1 MSDTKLAQ
9 WMGRRISR
17 RDFLRYSAAAGVGVY
32 VGAHGINAWAQGVQ
46 GGTLTWLGHQ
56 EVAGLGPNDIGAD
69 VQAAVIFNVLN
80 PLVHVNYMAE
90 TVPVLARAYE
100 LGDDNLSYTFYLHE
114 GVRFHDGSE
123 LTAEDVKYTF
133 ETYSQPGNTVASRFN
148 GMRDVEVVDRYTA
161 RVHMNAVNASF
172 LRSACEVPIVP
183 KAYHET
189 VGVDGFRT
197 APIGTGAFRVAEWRP
212 AEFTELVAFP
222 DHFRGAPQVDRVRLE
237 VVPEPS
243 VRYIALLTGDADASV
258 WPIAVEDALEL
269 ENDPRFLVVR
279 TNWNSPRFIPLNT
292 ERPQL
297 ADRRVRQAMMYALDR
312 QRILD
317 DLESGLGVVGT
328 SHLAPHNPYYNP
340 NVAQYPFDPE
350 RARSVLD
357 GAGWTV
363 GSDGIRSK
371 DGLRLSFTCT
381 TISGDSVRRP
391 MAELSQ
397 LFLRAVGVEM
407 QLAEAPVASI
417 LQGLREGTLDASL
430 FNWTMGST
438 VDPSPTSVLYSTGG
452 DNFMRY
458 RNPEMDSLIDQ
469 GLAVVDPALR
479 QPIYDRTQELY
490 AEDVPALTL
499 HYKQD
504 LGVYARTMVGVPEQQ
519 LMATPVWFDGYKY
532 ARGQG

>member
-1 MSDTKLAQ
+1 MSDNKLARLMARQ
-9 WMGRRISR
+9 ISR
-17 RDFLRYSAAAGVGVY
+17 RQFLRYSAAAGVGVY
-32 VGAHGINAWAQGVQ
+32 VGAGVMNAWAQGVR
-46 GGTLTWLGHQ
+46 GGTLTWMGHQ
-56 EVAGLGPNDIGAD
+56 EVAGLGPNDIGPD

-80 PLVHVNYMAE
+80 PLVHVNYLAE
-90 TVPVLARAYE
+90 TVPVLARSYE
-100 LGDDNLSYTFYLHE
+100 LGEDNLSYTFHLHE

-133 ETYSQPGNTVASRFN
+133 ETYAQPGNTVASRFN
-148 GMRDVEVVDRYTA
+148 GMRDVTVVDRYTA
-161 RVHMNAVNASF
+161 RVNMDSVNASF

-183 KAYHET
+183 AAYHES

-212 AEFTELVAFP
+212 AEYTEIVAFP
-222 DHFRGAPQVDRVRLE
+222 EHFRGAPQVDSIRLE

-243 VRYIALLTGDADASV
+243 VRYIALLTGDAQGSV

-292 ERPQL
+292 EAPVL
-297 ADRRVRQAMMYALDR
+297 SDKRVRQAMMYALDR
-312 QRILD
+312 QRILE

-328 SHLAPHNPYYNP
+328 SHLAPHNPFYNP

-357 GAGWTV
+357 GAGWAV
-363 GSDGIRSK
+363 GNDGIRAK

-381 TISGDSVRRP
+381 TISGDQTRRP

-417 LQGLREGTLDASL
+417 LQGLREGTIEASL
-430 FNWTMGST
+430 FNWTMGSI
-438 VDPSPTSVLYSTGG
+438 VDPSPTSTLKSNGG
-452 DNFMRY
+452 DNFFRF
-458 RNPEMDSLIDQ
+458 RSEEMDRLIDE
-469 GLAVVDPALR
+469 GLSVVDPELR
-479 QPIYDRTQELY
+479 RPIYNRTQELY
-490 AEDVPALTL
+490 AEEVPALTL

-504 LGVYARTMVGVPEQQ
+504 LGVYSREMVGVPEEQ

-532 ARGQG
+532 SRG